1 MPLRKLKGL
10 FFKKNSKMP
19 RKQMFSSIPVRNLE
33 ASIEKTEDGMRVTLT
48 RDQTRMPWYVKLMPS
63 PPPTRTFEMDSV
75 GAFVWDMCDGTRT
88 IAQIADA
95 LADEKKLEVKE
106 AEVALINY
114 LRMLNKRGIVG
125 LKIDDGQER

>member
-1 MPLRKLKGL
+1 MAL
-10 FFKKNSKMP
+10 FFKKTPKMP
-19 RKQMFSSIPVRNLE
+19 RKQMFASVPVRNPE

-63 PPPTRTFEMDSV
+63 PPQTRTFELDSV
-75 GAFVWDMCDGTRT
+75 GAFVWDMCNGTRT

-114 LRMLNKRGIVG
+114 LRMLNKRGVVG
-125 LKIDDGQER
+125 LRVDEGDEA